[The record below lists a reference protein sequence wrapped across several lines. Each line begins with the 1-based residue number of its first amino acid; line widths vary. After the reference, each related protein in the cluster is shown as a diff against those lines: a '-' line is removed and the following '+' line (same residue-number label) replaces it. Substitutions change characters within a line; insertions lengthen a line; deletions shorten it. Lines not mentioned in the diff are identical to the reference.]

1 MNNPKVVKLN
11 ILKGGNDLLRTDI
24 LPGSDG
30 KPTTIN
36 LDPRL
41 SPFYPKEDDPLNFPD
56 ELDTDES
63 YIESNDPSTM
73 INKDIQ
79 KGGFVPGLI
88 PIPLGKPQYNPFD
101 TQVISNPLA
110 PLKPLL
116 QGTLPNPHKTT
127 MTFQPLPVVMKVR
140 NPIVKEL
147 NKLKNILENTKK
159 DDKER
164 IEKVKNRV
172 NNLIRRLNGE
182 KLDKIDDVK
191 SYLLDIVDQIKDL
204 LNKKLNK

>member
-11 ILKGGNDLLRTDI
+11 ILKGGNDLFRTDI

-41 SPFYPKEDDPLNFPD
+41 SPFYPKEDDSLNFPD
-56 ELDTDES
+56 EFETDES
-63 YIESNDPSTM
+63 YVEPNDPSTM
-73 INKDIQ
+73 INKEIQ

-88 PIPLGKPQYNPFD
+88 PIPLGKPRYNPFN

-110 PLKPLL
+110 PLRPLL

-127 MTFQPLPVVMKVR
+127 MTFQPLPVVMKLR
-140 NPIVKEL
+140 NPLLDEL
-147 NKLKNILENTKK
+147 KRLKNIIENTDKG
-159 DDKER
+159 DKER
-164 IEKVKNRV
+164 LDRVKLRIDMIMKKLKGERLGSKEEVKEILTGLANQIKELIERVKNR
-172 NNLIRRLNGE
+172 
-182 KLDKIDDVK
+182 
-191 SYLLDIVDQIKDL
+191 
-204 LNKKLNK
+204 